1 MSEVVLEDV
10 AKHYGTSVA
19 VAHMSLRIADGE
31 LVALLGPSGC
41 GKTTT
46 LRMIGGFVDTTS
58 GRITVGGRDITGL
71 PPNRRNMG
79 FVFQNYALFPHMTV
93 AQNVAFGLEMRG
105 LNKTDTARK
114 VGESLARVRLAQY
127 ADRFPKQLSGGQ
139 QQRVALARA
148 LVIEP
153 DVLLLDEPLSNL
165 DASLR
170 QEMKIEIR
178 QLQQSLGLT
187 TVFVTH
193 DQDEAMSTADRM
205 VLMNSGF
212 VEQVG
217 PPDQVY
223 GQPRSAFAASFL
235 GIPNLLAGKF
245 SADHRSFAM
254 DEGPVFRMSGQVPV
268 AGETFLALRP
278 EVIMISAEAPPED
291 VNHLTGRVEIMTY
304 HGAAVEYQVRTDAG
318 PMLTARATA
327 PGLGGPA
334 LLSKFTPVWLHW
346 PPAAGVIVSKH

>member
-10 AKHYGTSVA
+10 VKHYGTSVA

-114 VGESLARVRLAQY
+114 VRESLARVRLAQY

-178 QLQQSLGLT
+178 QLQQTLGLT

-235 GIPNLLAGKF
+235 GIPNLLAGKL

-254 DEGPVFRMSGQVPV
+254 DAGPVFRMAGQSPV
-268 AGETFLALRP
+268 AGETLLALRP
-278 EVIMISAEAPPED
+278 EVIMISPEAPPED
-291 VNHLTGRVEIMTY
+291 ANHLTGRVEIMTY

-318 PMLTARATA
+318 PMLTARAIA

-334 LLSKFTPVWLHW
+334 LLSNTTPVWLHW
-346 PPAAGVIVSKH
+346 SPSAGVIVSKH